1 MMSNAFWLL
10 VSNTF
15 SKNKYSLV
23 PLHEFMNSVV
33 KSKVYLEKGCWKNN
47 VIIASITFLEYNW

>member
-1 MMSNAFWLL
+1 MPFGFWYLTL
-10 VSNTF
+10 F
-15 SKNKYSLV
+15 PKNKYSLV